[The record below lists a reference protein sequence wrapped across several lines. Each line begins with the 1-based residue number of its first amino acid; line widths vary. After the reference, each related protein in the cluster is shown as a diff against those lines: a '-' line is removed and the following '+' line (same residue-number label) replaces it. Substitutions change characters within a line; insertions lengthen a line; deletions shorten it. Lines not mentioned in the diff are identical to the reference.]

1 MQPQKKTVSMEKMK
15 AAVAPPSPSPTKK
28 RSQPTKKRSLSTNAH
43 PTYVKIRALVK
54 EISHLVIEFLTLLF
68 DLEELKMIT
77 SLYESL
83 QADGFSLK
91 GKKLRQS
98 GIKLDP
104 PSVSGSQKLFRD
116 GLPETYMVGASVFGW
131 NFITF
136 LGKEPVYYGRSKA
149 EYRAGKVSK

>member
-1 MQPQKKTVSMEKMK
+1 MEKMK

-28 RSQPTKKRSLSTNAH
+28 RSQPTKKRSFKTNPH

-54 EISHLVIEFLTLLF
+54 EISHHVIEVLKYP
-68 DLEELKMIT
+68 DIKKCESSRDVEEKLKMLT
-77 SLYESL
+77 NLYESL
-83 QADGFSLK
+83 QAEGFSPK
-91 GKKLRQS
+91 GKKLRRS

-116 GLPETYMVGASVFGW
+116 GLPETYIVGASVFGW

-136 LGKEPVYYGRSKA
+136 LGKPPVYYGRSKA